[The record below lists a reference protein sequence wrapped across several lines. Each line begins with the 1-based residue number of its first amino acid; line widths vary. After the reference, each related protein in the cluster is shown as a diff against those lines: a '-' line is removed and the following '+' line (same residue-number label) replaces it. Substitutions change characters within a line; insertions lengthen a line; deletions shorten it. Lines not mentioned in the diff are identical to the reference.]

1 MVMAMQ
7 LSASIAAVPK
17 KNMRRAPA
25 ARSASPRFGASAI
38 GMRPV
43 ALGSGLQRAGLPAR
57 LSQGGRVASRVVAMA
72 GVAVPAWND
81 AATASRLQHLEEQ
94 AMAGLKQAVESFP
107 GQVTFPCALIAGDV
121 VILDLL
127 SRLGFLESGKVKV
140 GFIDT
145 FHLFDET
152 IAFLGDVEKRYN
164 FKAHMF
170 KAVGCETKAEYDAK
184 YGANL
189 WKEDIEE
196 YDRVCKVEPFSRLL
210 STLDTK
216 CMINGRRRDHG
227 FERAFLEVWEAGG
240 MNKLQPLAYWEFK
253 DCFDYLESR
262 GVPAHPLHA
271 QGYPSIGD
279 AKDTVPVPKEKWF
292 EYAGERSGRFQG
304 LTNKDGTTKT
314 ECGIH
319 VDGAEKTWDRDLWEA
334 GKTKVV
340 EVSDLKAALNDGQA
354 KLLVVYAPW
363 CKFCQAMEGEYAKV
377 AESADFPVVKFRG
390 DEQRDLIDSVLGA
403 KTFPSVYAISGTGKA
418 TKYESEQRDAK
429 SLTDFFRGK
438 VAA

>member
-1 MVMAMQ
+1 
-7 LSASIAAVPK
+7 
-17 KNMRRAPA
+17 
-25 ARSASPRFGASAI
+25 
-38 GMRPV
+38 
-43 ALGSGLQRAGLPAR
+43 
-57 LSQGGRVASRVVAMA
+57 
-72 GVAVPAWND
+72 
-81 AATASRLQHLEEQ
+81 
-94 AMAGLKQAVESFP
+94 
-107 GQVTFPCALIAGDV
+107 
-121 VILDLL
+121 
-127 SRLGFLESGKVKV
+127 
-140 GFIDT
+140 
-145 FHLFDET
+145 
-152 IAFLGDVEKRYN
+152 
-164 FKAHMF
+164 MF
-170 KAVGCETKAEYDAK
+170 KAVGCETKDEYDAK

-240 MNKLQPLAYWEFK
+240 MSKLQPLAYWEFK

-304 LTNKDGTTKT
+304 LTNKDGSTKT

-334 GKTKVV
+334 DKTKVV
-340 EVSDLKAALNDGQA
+340 EVSDLNATINDGKA

-363 CKFCQAMEGEYAKV
+363 CKFCQAMEDEYSKV
-377 AESADFPVVKFRG
+377 AQSADFPVVKFRG
-390 DEQRDLIDSVLGA
+390 DEKRDLIDSVLGA
-403 KTFPSVYAISGTGKA
+403 KTFPSVYAISASGTV